1 MLNKIR
7 TRIFIREAAQ
17 IIGTVLMV
25 EWSILKIKKVKG
37 IVDNKTITRDSP
49 ASNIGICL

>member
-25 EWSILKIKKVKG
+25 GWSILQIKKVKG
-37 IVDNKTITRDSP
+37 IVD
-49 ASNIGICL
+49 ANILLVIRQVMRN